1 MPGPIRAVAFDMIE
15 TVFSIESLRAG
26 LTPLGL
32 PANALD
38 TWFAASLRDAFALA
52 ATDDFAPFRDVMGD
66 ALADLL
72 QRHNLPVME
81 NRIAAFLD
89 GMKNLEA
96 RPDAHR
102 AFATLAQANLPI
114 VAVSNGAAASTQH
127 LLTRAALAPLVQRV
141 FSVDEIGLSKPRRE
155 VYTHVA
161 QSLGLPASAICLVA
175 AHPWDVHGARS
186 AGLHGAFVSRG
197 QPWPATMKRPT
208 VIGDEL
214 LDTAEAVLALT
225 G

>member
-1 MPGPIRAVAFDMIE
+1 MPGPIRAVAFDIIE
-15 TVFSIESLRAG
+15 TVFSIESLRSG

-32 PANALD
+32 PANTLD

-52 ATDDFAPFRDVMGD
+52 AMDDFAPFRRIMGD

-96 RPDAHR
+96 RPDADR
-102 AFATLAQANLPI
+102 AFAMLAQANLPI
-114 VAVSNGAAASTQH
+114 VAVSNGAAAATQH
-127 LLTRAALAPLVQRV
+127 LLERAALAQRVHRV

-161 QSLGLPASAICLVA
+161 QSLDLPASAICLVA

-186 AGLHGAFVSRG
+186 AGLRGAFVSRG
-197 QPWPATMKRPT
+197 QPWPASMRRPT
-208 VIGDEL
+208 MIGDEL
-214 LDTAEAVLALT
+214 LDTVEAVLAHT

>member
-1 MPGPIRAVAFDMIE
+1 MPGPIRAVAFDIIE
-15 TVFSIESLRAG
+15 TVFSIESLRSG

-32 PANALD
+32 PANTLD

-52 ATDDFAPFRDVMGD
+52 AMDDFAPFRRIMGD

-96 RPDAHR
+96 RPDADR
-102 AFATLAQANLPI
+102 AFAMLAQANLPI
-114 VAVSNGAAASTQH
+114 VAVSNGAAAATQH
-127 LLTRAALAPLVQRV
+127 LLERAALAPRVHRV

-161 QSLGLPASAICLVA
+161 QSLDLPASAICLVA

-186 AGLHGAFVSRG
+186 AGLRGAFVSRG
-197 QPWPATMKRPT
+197 QPWPASMRRPT
-208 VIGDEL
+208 MIGDEL
-214 LDTAEAVLALT
+214 LDTVEAVLAHT

>member
-1 MPGPIRAVAFDMIE
+1 MPGPIRAVAFDILE
-15 TVFSIESLRAG
+15 TVFSIESLRPG

-32 PANALD
+32 PGNILE

-52 ATDDFAPFRDVMGD
+52 ATDDFAPFRSVMGD

-89 GMKNLEA
+89 GMTNLEA
-96 RPDAHR
+96 RPDAHG
-102 AFATLAQANLPI
+102 AFATLAQANLPV
-114 VAVSNGAAASTQH
+114 VAVSNGAAAATQH
-127 LLTRAALAPLVQRV
+127 LLERAALSSLVQRV
-141 FSVDEIGLSKPRRE
+141 FSVDEIGFSKPRRE
-155 VYTHVA
+155 VYSHVA
-161 QSLGLPASAICLVA
+161 RSLGLPASALCLVA

-186 AGLHGAFVSRG
+186 AGLHGAFVARG
-197 QPWPATMKRPT
+197 QLWPTTMKRPT
-208 VIGDEL
+208 IIGDEL
-214 LDTAEAVLALT
+214 LDTVEAVLALN